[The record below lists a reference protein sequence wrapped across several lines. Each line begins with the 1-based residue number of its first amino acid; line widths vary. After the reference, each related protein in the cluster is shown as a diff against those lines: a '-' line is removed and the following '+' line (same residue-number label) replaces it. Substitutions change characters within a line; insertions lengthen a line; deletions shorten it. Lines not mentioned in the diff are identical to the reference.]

1 MALLAVVPPPD
12 HTHII
17 ALGINDLLLA
27 GFTMSRYVLGG
38 DGYDDPVPFD
48 LVFQTDDSGESV
60 ATFEPMIKVR

>member
-1 MALLAVVPPPD
+1 
-12 HTHII
+12 
-17 ALGINDLLLA
+17 
-27 GFTMSRYVLGG
+27 MSRYVLGG